1 MMGSFHSSLDFVK
14 SGDVN
19 ALYVVLKGLDLL
31 RQFLD
36 GNLIVLNNAVNN
48 EFVDPVTDGLENS
61 LTPQET
67 VHLDGAHQI
76 LHFLHIGFVV
86 PRLHV

>member
-1 MMGSFHSSLDFVK
+1 MGSFHSSLDFVK

-36 GNLIVLNNAVNN
+36 GNLKMGGGLNARALRVKVQSFASVLVNK
-48 EFVDPVTDGLENS
+48 
-61 LTPQET
+61 
-67 VHLDGAHQI
+67 
-76 LHFLHIGFVV
+76 
-86 PRLHV
+86 R